1 MTSWV
6 RISDHR
12 GFAAVGDAVGGSS
25 DDQNSRQ
32 LKLLSNHHR
41 HTSAHCLTDW
51 MPFLCRTNSVKAL
64 KAFPHH

>member
-32 LKLLSNHHR
+32 LKLLSNHH
-41 HTSAHCLTDW
+41 TDI
-51 MPFLCRTNSVKAL
+51 PVLIVLQTGCHSSVKPIVS
-64 KAFPHH
+64 KH